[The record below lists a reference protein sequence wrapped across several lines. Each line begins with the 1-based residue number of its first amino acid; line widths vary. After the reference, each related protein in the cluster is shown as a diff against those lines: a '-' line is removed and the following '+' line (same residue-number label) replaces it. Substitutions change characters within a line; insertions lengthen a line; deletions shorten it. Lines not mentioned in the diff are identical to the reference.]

1 MVSIIVPVYNVE
13 GYLKRCISSIL
24 KQTKRDIE
32 IILVDDGS
40 TDSSGRLCDE
50 FAALDDRILV
60 IHKENGG
67 LTSAW
72 KAGAAVSSGE
82 FLGFV
87 DSDDWIDEDMFET
100 LYENAIKS
108 DADLTI
114 CGLVYEFEDGK
125 REIKTEASKLTGK
138 VYDRE
143 AIEREIYPT
152 LLSDG
157 SFFGRTIQPARVTKL
172 YRRKIVL
179 DNLLFCKESVSIGE
193 DLQLTFPVLCDAKTV
208 CMLENYFPY
217 HYWINDKSMTGRHDP
232 NYIGKIAETMN
243 QLLNINVQKQVYDF
257 TTQIINDFLCLAIL
271 GIKSEILKNSKA
283 GVRAVI
289 KNLKKI
295 FNMPELR
302 EALDSYNMPSLGIA
316 ERIYIKLIRYKMYR
330 TCYFITYIFF
340 TVSSNLK

>member
-13 GYLKRCISSIL
+13 GYLKRCVNSIL
-24 KQTKRDIE
+24 KQTKKDIE

-40 TDSSGRLCDE
+40 TDSSGKLCDE
-50 FAALDDRILV
+50 FAVLDDRIIV

-72 KAGAAVSSGE
+72 KAGVQVSSGE

-100 LYENAIKS
+100 LYESAKKYA
-108 DADLTI
+108 ADLTI

-125 REIKTEASKLTGK
+125 REIKKEASKLSGK

-143 AIEREIYPT
+143 AIKREIYPT

-172 YRRKIVL
+172 YKRKVVL
-179 DNLLFCKESVSIGE
+179 DNLSFCRESVSIGE

-217 HYWINDKSMTGRHDP
+217 HYWINDNSMTGRHDP

-283 GVRAVI
+283 GVRSVI

-330 TCYFITYIFF
+330 TCYLVTYVFF
-340 TVSSNLK
+340 TVMGN